1 MRSEKEEKEKKE
13 RKNLRRSSGKFS
25 IMVFVAPK
33 KLTVLLII
41 VLASL
46 PSIALAGKSFGYYLI
61 YVSQAPQ
68 CYLYMKY
75 EDLSKHG
82 LHQQQISIVHY
93 RILKV
98 NTKDYGSYD
107 PSPSLSKPPFKL
119 IPN

>member
-13 RKNLRRSSGKFS
+13 GKNLRRSSGNIS

-46 PSIALAGKSFGYYLI
+46 PSIALAGRQTRIFGKYA
-61 YVSQAPQ
+61 APAGSM
-68 CYLYMKY
+68 MK
-75 EDLSKHG
+75 DLSKHG
-82 LHQQQISIVHY
+82 LHQEQISIVHS